1 MCCWLDYLL
10 VVGEGGIWIIK
21 FNVFMDMFI
30 FKKIYIVVRDKI
42 ILCIIRK
49 RMVEVFGSVV

>member
-21 FNVFMDMFI
+21 FNVF
-30 FKKIYIVVRDKI
+30 KICLFLRRYILVRDKI

-49 RMVEVFGSVV
+49 RIVEVFGSVV